1 MYTHYNPSHN
11 IYVAHSLKKM
21 YSASHM
27 KLAFSWYGSYV
38 HFAAKQSACSF
49 VFLVLQ
55 RYYSISSSPNLYPG
69 QVHITVAVVDYQ
81 VKPFARQEH
90 NGQQNEGLP
99 QEKKTRRHL
108 GVCSNWLS
116 RIELGTT
123 VPCYFRK

>member
-1 MYTHYNPSHN
+1 
-11 IYVAHSLKKM
+11 
-21 YSASHM
+21 M
-27 KLAFSWYGSYV
+27 KLAFSCYGRSV
-38 HFAAKQSACSF
+38 HFAAKQSTCSF

-81 VKPFARQEH
+81 VKPFVRQK
-90 NGQQNEGLP
+90 QQSEGLS